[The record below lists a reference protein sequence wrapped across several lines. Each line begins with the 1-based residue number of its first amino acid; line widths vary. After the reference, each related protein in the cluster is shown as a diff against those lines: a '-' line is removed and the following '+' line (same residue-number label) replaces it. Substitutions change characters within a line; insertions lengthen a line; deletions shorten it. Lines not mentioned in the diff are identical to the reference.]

1 MLNQALTSAL
11 DGLIALTLN
20 LPDAA
25 LDISWGWRDY
35 NEEGIRF
42 AFFRTYEELLDLSL
56 ALAAL
61 RTQTVPLTPAQRILG
76 QYHAAYLDLR
86 ALCLGVSDEL
96 ATRPP
101 ADEEWPAQNAL
112 AHLVGAD
119 LGFYGV
125 LTFALEKHRAGTWS
139 PADKITDP
147 DWDRMIGLTEAQYE
161 AFLKQPFAALENGHR
176 EWHLRILR
184 ELSTIT
190 EEELALPSTYW
201 EKDPLPLRFRL
212 GRFASHL
219 RQHTIQIEKTL
230 CAVAPLPNEAHRLH
244 RLLHAALADVDAALL
259 GTDPNQGPCAAPCH
273 ALAQTLTQRTAEIA
287 EALVSQTSA

>member
-11 DGLIALTLN
+11 DDLVALTLN

-25 LDISWGWRDY
+25 LDINWGWRDY
-35 NEEGIRF
+35 IEEGIRF

-56 ALAAL
+56 AFADL
-61 RTQTVPLTPAQRILG
+61 RAQTAPITTAQRILG

-96 ATRPP
+96 AMRPP

-125 LTFALEKHRAGTWS
+125 ITFALEKHRAGTWT
-139 PADKITDP
+139 PDAKITDAE
-147 DWDRMIGLTEAQYE
+147 WDRLLGLTEAGYE
-161 AFLKQPFAALENGHR
+161 AFLKQPFVDLENGHR
-176 EWHLRILR
+176 EWHVRILR
-184 ELSTIT
+184 EFSAIS
-190 EEELALPSTYW
+190 EAELALPSKFW
-201 EKDPLPLRFRL
+201 EKTSMPIRFRL
-212 GRFASHL
+212 GRFNSHL

-230 CAVAPLPNEAHRLH
+230 LAVAPLPNEAHRLN
-244 RLLHAALADVDAALL
+244 RLLHAALAEVDAALL
-259 GTDPNQGPCAAPCH
+259 GTDPDQDPYAAPCH
-273 ALAQTLTQRTAEIA
+273 ALAQTLTQRHAEIA
-287 EALVSQTSA
+287 EALISQTSA